1 MRFNFGIIGCGSVAK
16 DHATV
21 IKKLGHQVIL
31 GTTKKKNSKNWKLF
45 KKICPETK
53 YVNKI
58 NEILL
63 SNKVQYIVSCLP
75 IDLHKKYCKKLLATN
90 KPVLIEKPLHDN
102 FLQLKKIMSRVNN
115 TINNK
120 IIGYNRRHYKTVDI
134 LRRRIKKG
142 GLKNVEITISENYQN
157 LVKKY
162 GVKILKNALHVGS
175 SSHIIDLAIFLFGPL
190 DLYKK
195 WSYKK
200 KQFISYSAV
209 LSTKNNIPIFLNIN
223 TSDPSLVGFK
233 VRFDDETL
241 WVLSPIEKLKV
252 YKGYEILERTKKVNV
267 RKYSPKVILNY
278 SEDTSFRPG
287 FYNQMKSF
295 IHRNYKL
302 SPKPKENLNLL
313 KLINNLNK
321 KI

>member
-31 GTTKKKNSKNWKLF
+31 GTTKKKSSKNWKLF

-75 IDLHKKYCKKLLATN
+75 VDLHKKYCKKLLATN

-162 GVKILKNALHVGS
+162 GLKIIKNALHVGS

-190 DLYKK
+190 DLNKK
-195 WSYKK
+195 WIYKK

-209 LSTKNNIPIFLNIN
+209 LSTRNNIPIFLNIN
-223 TSDPSLVGFK
+223 TSDPSLISSIIANNFIIYG
-233 VRFDDETL
+233 
-241 WVLSPIEKLKV
+241 I
-252 YKGYEILERTKKVNV
+252 VNA
-267 RKYSPKVILNY
+267 RHN
-278 SEDTSFRPG
+278 F
-287 FYNQMKSF
+287 F
-295 IHRNYKL
+295 
-302 SPKPKENLNLL
+302 
-313 KLINNLNK
+313 
-321 KI
+321 

>member
-75 IDLHKKYCKKLLATN
+75 VDLHKKYCKKLLATN

-115 TINNK
+115 SMNNK
-120 IIGYNRRHYKTVDI
+120 IIGYNRRYYKN
-134 LRRRIKKG
+134 K
-142 GLKNVEITISENYQN
+142 
-157 LVKKY
+157 
-162 GVKILKNALHVGS
+162 
-175 SSHIIDLAIFLFGPL
+175 
-190 DLYKK
+190 
-195 WSYKK
+195 
-200 KQFISYSAV
+200 
-209 LSTKNNIPIFLNIN
+209 
-223 TSDPSLVGFK
+223 
-233 VRFDDETL
+233 
-241 WVLSPIEKLKV
+241 
-252 YKGYEILERTKKVNV
+252 
-267 RKYSPKVILNY
+267 
-278 SEDTSFRPG
+278 G
-287 FYNQMKSF
+287 FYIHVSKRFLKSNSLY
-295 IHRNYKL
+295 IAPNIVATR
-302 SPKPKENLNLL
+302 
-313 KLINNLNK
+313 IA
-321 KI
+321 